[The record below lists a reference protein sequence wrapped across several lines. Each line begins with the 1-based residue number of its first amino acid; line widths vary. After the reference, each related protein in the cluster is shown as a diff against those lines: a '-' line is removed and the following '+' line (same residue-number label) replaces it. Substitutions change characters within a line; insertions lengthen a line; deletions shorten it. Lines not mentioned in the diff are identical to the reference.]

1 MRSPW
6 KKCYVD
12 YNFKKVFMKLKNNK
26 RVGDKVI
33 EQGSEKEL
41 GPLFINNRAMTIL
54 KSMIGRKAG
63 IHNGRDYMG
72 LTIKDYMVGH
82 KFGEYIATRKV
93 GKDMHFRK
101 KGRKV
106 LQQNVKK
113 SKKK

>member
-12 YNFKKVFMKLKNNK
+12 YNFKKVFIKLKNSK
-26 RVGDKVI
+26 KELEEGVI
-33 EQGSEKEL
+33 GQEVKKEL
-41 GPLFINNRAMTIL
+41 GPLFIDNRATTIL

-101 KGRKV
+101 KGKKA
-106 LQQNVKK
+106 LQQNI
-113 SKKK
+113 KKKK